1 MTARIPAT
9 SEDTLRSAAL
19 AVSTA
24 VGENVFR
31 ELVTAIA
38 TILQAEL
45 AFIALPKAPGGTR
58 MRMLAYYA
66 LGRIVEDF
74 EYDIAGTPCETV
86 IGQEVRV
93 YPSRLQE
100 LFPKDTDFKRMKL
113 QSYAGCPL
121 TDVRGQPVG
130 LMSVVLGREMEQPE
144 LVESVLKIFAA
155 RAEAEIEHRSAERAI
170 REREAQYRA
179 TFDASVDGMVVMNAE
194 GRIVDA
200 NPAFLA
206 MFGRARDELLAMP
219 PQSLVPVE
227 SLEVCS
233 RVLSAAGDG
242 KVFQGECRARRAD
255 GALFDI
261 ELRGVPM
268 HYLGRP
274 HKLIIVRDV
283 TERKRAEEAVR
294 ASEEQYRAIFNAS
307 EDALVLWDSRLRRVD
322 VNPAYERMFGLT
334 RDEVVGR
341 GQDVRPL
348 SPEYA
353 ERRYDLVRRTLAGEA
368 CRAELESMRGS
379 GERFLIEVRTI
390 PVQHRGE
397 PHVLATV
404 RDITERKRRE
414 EALRA
419 SEEQYRAIFN
429 ATSDALV
436 LRDAGFR
443 IVDVNAAYEAM
454 GGRRRDEVIGLT
466 DLTLTRGAA
475 VAGERRALHKE
486 AIEGKPVFFE
496 ADGTWPDGTP
506 FVLEVRGI
514 PMTYRGEPHVLYIG
528 RDITARK
535 AAEEALRASEEQYR
549 AIFNASF
556 DGMVI
561 RTLEGEIVD
570 VNPALLAMYGYE
582 RDDLIGKTFG
592 PIISGKRIEGF
603 REYLAEVAAGR
614 PYRTESRV
622 PRKDGSAVYIE
633 VLGSPVTYR
642 GKPHVLSVVRD
653 ITERRAGEVRL
664 RATVEGALDCII
676 VMDSEGLIREFNAA
690 AEACF
695 GYRRAD
701 VLGKSLADT
710 LIPERFRD
718 AHQRG
723 MARYL
728 ESGEGPFL
736 GKRVEVTGRRA
747 DGTEFP
753 AELAIGV
760 AQEPGGKFF
769 VGYLRDLTERRRADS
784 ERARLEGQ
792 LRQAQKMEAIGN
804 LTGGIAHD
812 FNNILTG
819 ILGYLRLASER
830 QVSLGD
836 PKLERY
842 LGQAEQ
848 ASRRARDLIQ
858 QMLTFSRRG
867 KGTPRPVEI
876 AGLIE
881 ESVRLLGSSL
891 PSTVEI
897 ATDMQ
902 SALPAVMID
911 PVQVEQVLLNLCIN
925 ARDAMSGIGTIRVGV
940 RLGKTAGVVCAS
952 CRKRIEGRFVELSV
966 ADTGS
971 GIAPEV
977 LERMFEP
984 FYSTKEVGRGSG
996 MGLAMVHGI
1005 VHEHGGHI
1013 GVDTSREGTK
1023 FRVFLPPIADAA
1035 ATERNAPGAG
1045 TPATQRAGLAGHI
1058 LVVDDE
1064 QIVGEFMSELLQ
1076 NWGLTVTV
1084 QPSGPEAL
1092 AWFERHGDKVDAVVT
1107 DQTMPR
1113 MTGIE
1118 LARRLTE
1125 RRSSLPVLLYSG
1137 YAENIDKAQLERAG
1151 VRALLR
1157 KPVEPEAL
1165 RGRLEAALA
1174 RKPVE
1179 APPPRKAPR
1188 AAKKKPGRGK

>member
-1 MTARIPAT
+1 
-9 SEDTLRSAAL
+9 
-19 AVSTA
+19 
-24 VGENVFR
+24 
-31 ELVTAIA
+31 
-38 TILQAEL
+38 
-45 AFIALPKAPGGTR
+45 
-58 MRMLAYYA
+58 
-66 LGRIVEDF
+66 
-74 EYDIAGTPCETV
+74 
-86 IGQEVRV
+86 
-93 YPSRLQE
+93 
-100 LFPKDTDFKRMKL
+100 
-113 QSYAGCPL
+113 
-121 TDVRGQPVG
+121 
-130 LMSVVLGREMEQPE
+130 
-144 LVESVLKIFAA
+144 
-155 RAEAEIEHRSAERAI
+155 
-170 REREAQYRA
+170 
-179 TFDASVDGMVVMNAE
+179 MNAE

-206 MFGRARDELLAMP
+206 MFGRVRDELLAMP
-219 PQSLVPVE
+219 PKNLVPPE
-227 SLEVCS
+227 SLEVCN

-242 KVFQGECRARRAD
+242 RIFQGECKARRAD
-255 GALFDI
+255 GALFDV

-334 RDEVVGR
+334 RDEVIGR

-368 CRAELESMRGS
+368 CRAELESMRGN

-390 PVQHRGE
+390 PFQHRGE

-404 RDITERKRRE
+404 RDITERKQRE
-414 EALRA
+414 DALRA
-419 SEEQYRAIFN
+419 SEEQYREIFN

-475 VAGERRALHKE
+475 VAGERSALHKQ
-486 AIEGKPVFFE
+486 AIAGKPVFFE
-496 ADGTWPDGTP
+496 ADGAWPDGTP
-506 FVLEVRGI
+506 FVLEVRGV

-528 RDITARK
+528 RDITSRK
-535 AAEEALRASEEQYR
+535 AAEEGLRASEEQYR

-556 DGMVI
+556 DGMII

-653 ITERRAGEVRL
+653 ITERRAGEARL

-676 VMDSEGLIREFNAA
+676 VMDSGGLIREFNAA
-690 AEACF
+690 AEVCF
-695 GYRRAD
+695 GYRRAE
-701 VLGKSLADT
+701 VLGKLLADV

-718 AHQRG
+718 AHRRG

-728 ESGEGPFL
+728 ESGAGPFL

-769 VGYLRDLTERRRADS
+769 VGYLRDLTERRRADT
-784 ERARLEGQ
+784 ERARLEAQ

-836 PKLERY
+836 PKLGRY
-842 LGQAEQ
+842 LEQAEQ

-867 KGTPRPVEI
+867 KGAPRPVEI
-876 AGLIE
+876 AGLVE
-881 ESVRLLGSSL
+881 ESARLLGSSL

-897 ATDMQ
+897 TTDLGN
-902 SALPAVMID
+902 AVPAVMID

-925 ARDAMSGIGTIRVGV
+925 ARDAMNGIGTIHVGV
-940 RLGKTAGVVCAS
+940 RLGAAAGIFCAS
-952 CRKRIEGRFVELSV
+952 CRKRVEGRFVELSV

-1023 FRVFLPPIADAA
+1023 FRVFLPPIAEAA
-1035 ATERNAPGAG
+1035 ASAREAPRGGTGPAKHNAAL
-1045 TPATQRAGLAGHI
+1045 TGHVLI
-1058 LVVDDE
+1058 VDDE

-1076 NWGLTVTV
+1076 SWGLTVTV

-1092 AWFERHGDKVDAVVT
+1092 AWFDRHGEKVGAVVT

-1118 LARRLTE
+1118 LARRLTD
-1125 RRSSLPVLLYSG
+1125 RRASLPVLLYTG
-1137 YAENIDKAQLERAG
+1137 YAENIDPAQLKRAG

-1165 RGRLEAALA
+1165 RALLEEALG

-1179 APPPRKAPR
+1179 APSPRR
-1188 AAKKKPGRGK
+1188 ASRASRPVKKKPRRGK

>member
-1 MTARIPAT
+1 MTARMPGP
-9 SEDTLRSAAL
+9 SEDALRSAAL

-31 ELVTAIA
+31 ELVGAIA

-45 AFIALPKAPGGTR
+45 AFIALPKAPGETR

-66 LGRIVEDF
+66 LGRIIEDF
-74 EYDIAGTPCETV
+74 EYDISGTPCETV
-86 IGQEVRV
+86 IGQEFRI
-93 YPSRLQE
+93 YPSRLEE
-100 LFPKDTDFKRMKL
+100 LFPNDTDFKRMKL

-121 TDVRGQPVG
+121 VDARGHPIG

-219 PQSLVPVE
+219 PQNLVPVE

-242 KVFQGECRARRAD
+242 KIFQGECKARRSD
-255 GALFDI
+255 GTLFDV

-294 ASEEQYRAIFNAS
+294 ASEEQYRAIFNAA
-307 EDALVLWDSRLRRVD
+307 EDALVLWDSQLRRVD
-322 VNPAYERMFGLT
+322 VNPAYERMFGWS
-334 RDEVVGR
+334 REEVIGR
-341 GQDVRPL
+341 GHDSRLQ
-348 SPEYA
+348 SPEYS
-353 ERRYDLVRRTLAGEA
+353 ERRYELVRRTLAGEA
-368 CRAELESMRGS
+368 CKAELESVRKN

-390 PVQHRGE
+390 PFQHRGE

-404 RDITERKRRE
+404 RDITERKQRE

-454 GGRRRDEVIGLT
+454 GGRHRDEVIGLT
-466 DLTLTRGAA
+466 DLTLTRGASVA
-475 VAGERRALHKE
+475 VERRALHEE
-486 AIEGKPVFFE
+486 AIAGKPVFFE
-496 ADGTWPDGTP
+496 ADGTQPDGTP
-506 FVLEVRGI
+506 FVLEVRGV

-528 RDITARK
+528 RDITSRK
-535 AAEEALRASEEQYR
+535 AAEEGLRASEEQYR

-556 DGMVI
+556 DGMII

-570 VNPALLAMYGYE
+570 VNPALLAMYGYTRE
-582 RDDLIGKTFG
+582 DLIGKTFG

-653 ITERRAGEVRL
+653 ITERR
-664 RATVEGALDCII
+664 RAEQ
-676 VMDSEGLIREFNAA
+676 
-690 AEACF
+690 
-695 GYRRAD
+695 
-701 VLGKSLADT
+701 
-710 LIPERFRD
+710 ER
-718 AHQRG
+718 
-723 MARYL
+723 
-728 ESGEGPFL
+728 S
-736 GKRVEVTGRRA
+736 
-747 DGTEFP
+747 
-753 AELAIGV
+753 
-760 AQEPGGKFF
+760 
-769 VGYLRDLTERRRADS
+769 
-784 ERARLEGQ
+784 RLEAQ

-830 QVSLGD
+830 QASLGD

-842 LGQAEQ
+842 LEQAEQ

-881 ESVRLLGSSL
+881 ESARLLESSL
-891 PSTVEI
+891 SSTVELV
-897 ATDMQ
+897 TDVQ
-902 SALPAVMID
+902 GALPAVMID

-925 ARDAMSGIGTIRVGV
+925 ARDAMNGIGTIRVGV
-940 RLGKTAGVVCAS
+940 RLGATSGVVCAS
-952 CRKRIEGRFVELSV
+952 CRKRVEGRFVELSV
-966 ADTGS
+966 SDTGS

-984 FYSTKEVGRGSG
+984 FYSTKDVGRGSG

-1013 GVDTSREGTK
+1013 GVETSREGTK

-1035 ATERNAPGAG
+1035 GTKREAPRGRSR
-1045 TPATQRAGLAGHI
+1045 PATRDATLAGHVLI
-1058 LVVDDE
+1058 VDDE

-1076 NWGLTVTV
+1076 SWGLAVTV
-1084 QPSGPEAL
+1084 LPSGPEAL
-1092 AWFERHGDKVDAVVT
+1092 AWFERHGDEVDAVVT

-1113 MTGIE
+1113 MTGLE
-1118 LARRLTE
+1118 LARCLSE
-1125 RRSSLPVLLYSG
+1125 RRSSLPVLLYTG
-1137 YAENIDKAQLERAG
+1137 YAENIDKGQLERAG

-1165 RGRLEAALA
+1165 LA
-1174 RKPVE
+1174 RLRQALGGKPVE
-1179 APPPRKAPR
+1179 AGPPRRASK
-1188 AAKKKPGRGK
+1188 AAKKKPRRGK